1 MIIVGQKYGN
11 LWIIKMQFSDSPE
24 VTTTQTTSLS
34 STSKT
39 TTGDFL
45 TLLSAISFIALT
57 IIISKKRKN
66 R

>member
-1 MIIVGQKYGN
+1 
-11 LWIIKMQFSDSPE
+11 MQFSDSPE